1 MRETSCNEMNIFQ
14 KRGNIRNT
22 SSIARAG
29 ARKKYGS
36 ALTNIL
42 DILYIQ
48 SI

>member
-1 MRETSCNEMNIFQ
+1 MFQ

-22 SSIARAG
+22 NNIARAG

-36 ALTNIL
+36 ALTNVL
-42 DILYIQ
+42 DILHTQ

>member
-1 MRETSCNEMNIFQ
+1 MFH

-42 DILYIQ
+42 DIFLYINPFDLLP
-48 SI
+48 S